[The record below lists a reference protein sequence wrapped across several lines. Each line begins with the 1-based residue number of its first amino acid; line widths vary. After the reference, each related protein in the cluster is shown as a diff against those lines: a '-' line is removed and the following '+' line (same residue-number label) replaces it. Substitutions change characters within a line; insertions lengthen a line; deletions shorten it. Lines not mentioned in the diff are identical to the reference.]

1 MKRNKSVFFLTV
13 ICWMVLGFSACET
26 DNRNLESATLRFS
39 MNTSDGSLSS
49 PTEHVLEKLV
59 YNILIFQSPAP
70 DSSTTESD
78 GSDFNFWK
86 KAATPPGS
94 DGLSLEEVKSY
105 SLSIPVG
112 ESNRSYLLL
121 IHATPKPLETT
132 LSNYEGKTFRDTE
145 ISMMKE
151 GSGAYTPLSKDNYYA
166 TQLLTSNEI
175 ADGVTSVKFL
185 LKRTVGQVV
194 FDVFK
199 CSDDGPVDIN
209 PPHSSTLDR
218 VCQIGMEVS
227 GVLPSIC
234 VANETKNSV
243 RINLIMDNRIE
254 LDNDYFPDFGTN
266 TGIIEPLT
274 EDNLPDESN
283 KDKRGA
289 TRICGPY
296 LLAAS
301 ISSNIQPE
309 EEGDLGIKLH
319 FSYYDTTALPGGGF
333 NEKRMTLDLSQKKQ
347 QVAKDCYTITNIR
360 IVNDRII
367 DIGVSGDIDLD
378 YEWD

>member
-1 MKRNKSVFFLTV
+1 MTV

-49 PTEHVLEKLV
+49 PTEHILEKLV
-59 YNILIFQSPAP
+59 YNILIFQSPENSA
-70 DSSTTESD
+70 TESD
-78 GSDFNFWK
+78 GSDFKFWK
-86 KAATPPGS
+86 KAATPSGS

-234 VANETKNSV
+234 VANETKNSD
-243 RINLIMDNRIE
+243 RINLIMNNRIE
-254 LDNDYFPDFGTN
+254 LDNDYFPVFETN
-266 TGIIEPLT
+266 IGIIEPLT
-274 EDNLPDESN
+274 KNNLPDKN
-283 KDKRGA
+283 KIRRGA